1 MAKFMQFW
9 VPENFD
15 LLGLTLKTLLGRVN
29 GVKLKYF

>member
-9 VPENFD
+9 VPEDFHF
-15 LLGLTLKTLLGRVN
+15 LGLTPKTLLGRVN